1 MLAIPET
8 LAQAKEL
15 HRQGHLQQAVDF
27 YRQILA
33 TDSGQIETAY
43 LLGLACQGLGRLD
56 DAIAALQHA
65 ARLGPESPEIA
76 AQLRQ
81 ALVMQHHRRSGELA
95 ATGHLAA
102 ATDCYRK
109 IVELQPDFAEAHG
122 NLGAL
127 LERQDKL
134 DEAADCCLRALE
146 LKPDFAAASY
156 NLGSVREKQGRIDD
170 ALAGYRQACRLAP
183 DFVDAHLNL
192 GPLLEKQGLLDEAL
206 NCCRHAVELAPDRS
220 TAHNNLGGVLA
231 RQGKRDEAARCYRRA
246 IELDPTSAEAHNNL
260 AGVLRDQLQLESAEA
275 SCRRAIELNS
285 TLAAAH
291 NNLGL
296 VLTDQH
302 RLAEG
307 IACCR
312 RAIELE
318 PGFADAHYNMGLTL
332 LLNGQYDEGWPAYE
346 WRWRRHGKQEPT
358 LPTPVPRWDG
368 EVLEGRTILLRCEQG
383 LGDVLHFIR
392 YATLV
397 KQRGARVVAE
407 VQPALVRLVTS
418 CPGVDE
424 VVAKGDPLPPC
435 DFYAHLLSLP
445 RIFRT
450 TATTI
455 PVAVPYL
462 TPDESSLAAWG
473 KELASDPLCK
483 VGIAWQGNPEH
494 PADHR
499 RSIPLARFAPLAE
512 LSGVRLYSLQAG
524 AGREQ
529 LVDGPPSI
537 VDLGDRLGDFC
548 HTAAIMRNL
557 DLVIACDSSA
567 AHLAGA
573 IGVKV
578 WMPLAFTPDWRWLLE
593 GEETRWYPSM
603 RLFRQTTP
611 GDWRNVFRRI
621 AAELQRIA

>member
-15 HRQGHLQQAVDF
+15 HRQGHVEQAAGF

-33 TDSGQIETAY
+33 IDSGQTEAAY
-43 LLGLACQGLGRLD
+43 LLGIACQALGQLD
-56 DAIAALQHA
+56 EAVATLQHA
-65 ARLGPESPEIA
+65 ARLQPESPEIA

-81 ALVMQHHRRSGELA
+81 TIVMQHHHRSGELA
-95 ATGHLAA
+95 ATGQLAA

-109 IVELQPDFAEAHG
+109 IVELQPDFAAAHG

-127 LERQDKL
+127 LERQGKL
-134 DEAADCCLRALE
+134 DEAAVCCLRALE

-156 NLGSVREKQGRIDD
+156 NLGSIREKQGRIDD
-170 ALAGYRQACRLAP
+170 ALACYRQACRLAP
-183 DFVDAHLNL
+183 DFVDAYLNL
-192 GPLLEKQGLLDEAL
+192 GPLLEKQGKLDEAL
-206 NCCRHAVELAPDRS
+206 TCCLHAVELAPDRS

-231 RQGKRDEAARCYRRA
+231 RGGKLDEAARCYQRA
-246 IELDPTSAEAHNNL
+246 IELDPTAAEAHNNL
-260 AGVLRDQLQLESAEA
+260 AGVLRDQLRFDAAEA
-275 SCRRAIELNS
+275 CCRRAIELNPA
-285 TLAAAH
+285 LAAAH

-318 PGFADAHYNMGLTL
+318 PGFADAHYNLGLTL
-332 LLNGQYDEGWPAYE
+332 LLDGQYDEGWAAYE
-346 WRWRRHGKQEPT
+346 WRWRRHGQHEPM
-358 LPTPVPRWDG
+358 LPVPRWNG
-368 EVLEGRTILLRCEQG
+368 EALEGRTILLRCEQG

-392 YATLV
+392 YAALV
-397 KQRGARVVAE
+397 KQRGAKVVAE
-407 VQPALVRLVTS
+407 VQPALVRLVAS

-424 VVAKGDPLPPC
+424 VVVKGDPLPPC
-435 DFYAHLLSLP
+435 NFYAHLLNLP

-450 TATTI
+450 SAAIIPATES
-455 PVAVPYL
+455 YL
-462 TPDESSLAAWG
+462 APDALSLAAWR
-473 KELASDPLCK
+473 KELASEPLFK

-494 PADHR
+494 PADNR
-499 RSIPLARFAPLAE
+499 RSIPLAHFAPLAE
-512 LSGVRLYSLQAG
+512 VPGVRLYSLQAG

-529 LVDGPPSI
+529 LADGPASI

-548 HTAAIMRNL
+548 HTAAIMRNF
-557 DLVIACDSSA
+557 DLIIACDSSA

-573 IGVKV
+573 LGVKV
-578 WMPLAFTPDWRWLLE
+578 WMPLAFTPDWRWLLD

-611 GDWRNVFRRI
+611 GDWLDVFRRI
-621 AAELQRIA
+621 AAELRSVV